1 MEIVGDF
8 YKLTP
13 VNEHST
19 KFDLELLYEIGGK
32 NPRKEFKNAGYGYTL
47 EHAIKAIIMFAINN
61 NYDSLTLKEFLDE
74 YKKQSELLR
83 KSIDSYIQ

>member
-32 NPRKEFKNAGYGYTL
+32 NPRKEFKNAG
-47 EHAIKAIIMFAINN
+47 
-61 NYDSLTLKEFLDE
+61 
-74 YKKQSELLR
+74 
-83 KSIDSYIQ
+83 